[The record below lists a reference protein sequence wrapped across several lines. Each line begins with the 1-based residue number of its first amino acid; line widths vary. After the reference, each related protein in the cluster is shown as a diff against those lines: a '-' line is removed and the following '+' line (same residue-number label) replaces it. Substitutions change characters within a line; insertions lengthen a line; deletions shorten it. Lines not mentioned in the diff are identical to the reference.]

1 MTPVPTDVTERPT
14 ERLVGLIRSRRL
26 QPPLNL
32 EPATTYE
39 VVTRQMVEDLIR
51 EITAVRQRV
60 DSLFYLVI
68 AAIAGNVLLRFFG

>member
-1 MTPVPTDVTERPT
+1 MTPAPADVAERPT
-14 ERLVGLIRSRRL
+14 NQLAGLIRSHRP

-51 EITAVRQRV
+51 EVSAVRQRV

-68 AAIAGNVLLRFFG
+68 AAIVGNVLLRFFG

>member
-1 MTPVPTDVTERPT
+1 MTPVPTDITERPT
-14 ERLVGLIRSRRL
+14 DRLAGLIRSHRP

-32 EPATTYE
+32 EPATAYE

-51 EITAVRQRV
+51 EVTAVRQRV

-68 AAIAGNVLLRFFG
+68 AAIVGNVLLRFFG